1 MSVVPLLAS
10 LVDYAYY
17 ALLALVLAWIL
28 ISWFPTYPSNPVLQK
43 VYDVVDRAAGPIM
56 RPTRRVVPTVNLG
69 GFALDLSPMVVLLVL
84 SIARELL
91 LALIGGFASP
101 VTG

>member
-1 MSVVPLLAS
+1 MSVAALLAS

-28 ISWFPTYPSNPVLQK
+28 ISWFPTYPSNPVLQR
-43 VYDVVDRAAGPIM
+43 VYDIVDRAAGPIM
-56 RPTRRVVPTVNLG
+56 RPIRRGVPTVNLG
-69 GFALDLSPMVVLLVL
+69 GFALDLSPMVVLLAL
-84 SIARELL
+84 SVARGLL
-91 LALIGGFASP
+91 LALIGGFAGP

>member
-1 MSVVPLLAS
+1 MNVAALLAS

-43 VYDVVDRAAGPIM
+43 VYDLVDRAAGPIM
-56 RPTRRVVPTVNLG
+56 RPIRRVVPTVNLG
-69 GFALDLSPMVVLLVL
+69 GFALDLSPIVALLAL
-84 SIARELL
+84 SVARGLL